1 MELSEKQIK
10 KYKGMSVPQLLKLAT
25 DHFNRYIRQR
35 DSDGNIFRC
44 ISCGKI
50 KPVAQMDA
58 GHFMAASLYTAI
70 RFDENNVHGQC
81 VHCNRHM
88 DGNLSTYRDNLVR
101 KIGQEEVDR
110 LMAVCRNTTKLD
122 RGWLIEIIFRFK
134 PNADDQP

>member
-10 KYKGMSVPQLLKLAT
+10 KYNDMSVPQLLKLAT

-35 DSDGNIFRC
+35 DSDGDFFRC

-50 KPVAQMDA
+50 KPVTQMDA
-58 GHFMAASLYTAI
+58 GHFMAAGFYTAI

-81 VHCNRHM
+81 IHCNRHL
-88 DGNLSTYRDNLVR
+88 DGNLVPYGENLFR

-110 LMAVCRNTTKLD
+110 LMAVCRTTTKLD
-122 RGWLIEIIFRFK
+122 RNWLVEIIETYKAKCRST
-134 PNADDQP
+134 